1 MGFYEINDEHK
12 VRITLSEKAT
22 IIMHDDMRVFSV
34 SSPATF
40 INTVFSNYYAE
51 AKSSIESYM
60 RQKKLDFDEIFKKVD
75 MDDKVKEMVINELL
89 KNTRGKVENLV
100 NQYKK
105 AKGSS
110 KTYHIN
116 RDNRILI
123 GEDCE
128 EGDNYSRAGQYIKC
142 VVEEYCSL
150 PFIERERIYRKE
162 VFEKVERA
170 CKEHRILKI
179 RIKEDVEKKE
189 QLFYVYPYKI
199 MPDMLDTRSYL
210 VCYSRKAE
218 DAEKN
223 KKPASFAMSRLAMP
237 SLLEK
242 SDFHLNRQEI
252 ASIEERI
259 MKSSPA
265 YLLGEP
271 EKICVRL
278 TEKGKKFYQT
288 RLHSRPNKDEKLS
301 SDNEYVFFCS
311 QQQIYNYFFSFG
323 AEAEII
329 SPEGLRQRFYD
340 TYYNALSHYA
350 ENK

>member
-1 MGFYEINDEHK
+1 MGFDDINDEHK
-12 VRITLSEKAT
+12 VRISLSEKAN
-22 IIMHDDMRVFSV
+22 IIMRDDMNVFSI
-34 SSPATF
+34 SKPATF
-40 INTVFSNYYAE
+40 INTVFSNYYEE
-51 AKSSIESYM
+51 ANSSIELYM
-60 RQKKLDFDEIFKKVD
+60 EQKRLEFDKIFKKLD
-75 MDDKVKEMVINELL
+75 MNDKVKEMVTNELMNDAR
-89 KNTRGKVENLV
+89 KNVENLV
-100 NQYKK
+100 KQYKK
-105 AKGSS
+105 TKGSS
-110 KTYHIN
+110 KIYHIN
-116 RDNRILI
+116 RNNSPLI
-123 GEDCE
+123 GKDCKE
-128 EGDNYSRAGQYIKC
+128 QNNYSRAGQYIKC
-142 VVEEYCSL
+142 VIEEYCSL

-179 RIKEDVEKKE
+179 RIKEDGEKKE
-189 QLFYVYPYKI
+189 QLFYIYPYKI

-242 SDFHLNRQEI
+242 SYFYLNKQEI
-252 ASIEERI
+252 ATMEERI

-340 TYYNALSHYA
+340 TYHNALLRYT
-350 ENK
+350 KG